1 MLQIGFTNFRKFEY
15 FPALDLGEI
24 TFLVGSNN
32 TGKSSLVK
40 AFILALDNLKRKCKW
55 VDNGLENPL
64 FKFDANKLHD
74 VHIGT
79 FWRAL
84 NVNASEKYIT
94 FSLRIHN
101 IAFEIVVTCNDND
114 KDDKFEILS
123 PIARITLTDY
133 SRQATLIFDYA
144 NSKMSASIQKDDN
157 LEQIE
162 KPLGSVNLLAFNSD
176 VANRTYALA
185 NEWEKENKKENADM
199 LRAIANDAVSC
210 INNNVIEYFH
220 THAAAQKI
228 VYSYEDKNDYI
239 AAVLHDFDNEQI
251 SSRDKNKVHKEIQKW
266 MKDFG
271 IGDDFIM
278 QPLSGSAYSVQII
291 SEKYQKGIELA
302 DIGVGFIQLMILFLK
317 LGILIYQYGK
327 SPVKPTVII
336 EEPEQNLH
344 PALQSKLARLFYE
357 VSKKYD
363 IRFLIETHSEY
374 LIRSTQN
381 IVGNQKY
388 KSQEELDMKNPF
400 RVYYFQ
406 EDGLPYDMGYTPT
419 GMFSESFGEGFFDE
433 AGKLFMTIL
442 NREEKKR

>member
-1 MLQIGFTNFRKFEY
+1 MLQIGFTNFRKFKL
-15 FPALDLGEI
+15 FPALDLGDI

-40 AFILALDNLKRKCKW
+40 AFILALDNMKRKCKW

-94 FSLRIHN
+94 FTLRIQN
-101 IAFEIVVTCNDND
+101 ITFEIVVTCNDND
-114 KDDKFEILS
+114 KDDKFETMS
-123 PIARITLTDY
+123 PIAKITLTDH
-133 SRQATLIFDYA
+133 SRNVTLVFDYA
-144 NSKMSASIQKDDN
+144 NSRMSASIQDEDDY
-157 LEQIE
+157 EQIE

-185 NEWEKENKKENADM
+185 EEWELEGKSKKAKL
-199 LRAIANDAVSC
+199 LREIANDAVAC
-210 INNNVIEYFH
+210 ISNNVIEYFH

-251 SSRDKNKVHKEIQKW
+251 SSKDRIKVHKEIQKW

-271 IGDDFIM
+271 IGDDFVM
-278 QPLSGSAYSVQII
+278 QPLSGSAYSVQIV
-291 SEKYQKGIELA
+291 SNKYEKGIELA

-317 LGILIYQYGK
+317 LGILIYQYSK

-344 PALQSKLARLFYE
+344 PALQSKLAQLFFE

-374 LIRSTQN
+374 LIRATQN
-381 IVGNQKY
+381 IVGDQKY
-388 KSQEELDMKNPF
+388 KSQEDLDFKNPF

-406 EDGLPYDMGYTPT
+406 EEGLPYKMGYTPT

-433 AGKLFMTIL
+433 AGKLFMTVL
-442 NREEKKR
+442 NREEQKK